1 VSRRL
6 LVLNV
11 LIGLVGGLLAV
22 ALVREWLTSRPLPT
36 PAAARPVPAAAVP
49 AANPAL
55 PAPTGYGI
63 IVTKNVF
70 SPSRAEAPA
79 GPAPAAGPK
88 PLLHG
93 VVMDGAKSRAYLED
107 PAAGRTFGYAVGDTV
122 AGGRV
127 QAISADRVIIARP
140 EGRLEVLLQDPA
152 KPRPANGAAAGAPAA
167 GGGEAASAPQAPT
180 PPGAPAAPGPRRAP
194 AAAPQ
199 GGRQ

>member
-22 ALVREWLTSRPLPT
+22 ALVRELLTSRPLPAGAPPRLVP
-36 PAAARPVPAAAVP
+36 PAVVPASS
-49 AANPAL
+49 
-55 PAPTGYGI
+55 PAPPAPAGYGI

-107 PAAGRTFGYAVGDTV
+107 PAAGRTFGYAVGDAV

-140 EGRLEVLLQDPA
+140 DGRLEVLLQDPA
-152 KPRPANGAAAGAPAA
+152 KPRSANGASAGAPPTATGQAA
-167 GGGEAASAPQAPT
+167 PPTSA
-180 PPGAPAAPGPRRAP
+180 APATPAVPGPRRVP
-194 AAAPQ
+194 AGTPQ
-199 GGRQ
+199 GVRQ

>member
-1 VSRRL
+1 VPRRL

-11 LIGLVGGLLAV
+11 LIGLVGCLMAV
-22 ALVREWLTSRPLPT
+22 ALVREVLTSRPLPAPAT
-36 PAAARPVPAAAVP
+36 PRPAPAAAVP
-49 AANPAL
+49 ASNPA
-55 PAPTGYGI
+55 PPSAAGYGV

-79 GPAPAAGPK
+79 GPAVAAGPK

-93 VVMDGAKSRAYLED
+93 VVIDGAKTRAYLED
-107 PAAGRTFGYAVGDTV
+107 PAAGRTFGYAVGDAV

-140 EGRLEVLLQDPA
+140 DGSLEVLLKDPA
-152 KPRPANGAAAGAPAA
+152 KPRPANGASAGARPAA
-167 GGGEAASAPQAPT
+167 GGETAPPTSPAPAT
-180 PPGAPAAPGPRRAP
+180 PPTSRPRGTP
-194 AAAPQ
+194 AAAPP

>member
-22 ALVREWLTSRPLPT
+22 ALVRELLTSRPLPAG
-36 PAAARPVPAAAVP
+36 AAPRPVPAAVVP
-49 AANPAL
+49 ASNPPP

-63 IVTKNVF
+63 IATKNVF

-79 GPAPAAGPK
+79 GPAVATGPK

-93 VVMDGAKSRAYLED
+93 VVIDGAKTRAYLED
-107 PAAGRTFGYAVGDTV
+107 PAAGRTFGYAVGDAV

-140 EGRLEVLLQDPA
+140 DGRLEVLLQDPA
-152 KPRPANGAAAGAPAA
+152 KPRPANGASAGAPAA
-167 GGGEAASAPQAPT
+167 GRSEAAPATT
-180 PPGAPAAPGPRRAP
+180 PPGAPAVPGPRRTP

-199 GGRQ
+199 GGRP

>member
-1 VSRRL
+1 VYRRL

-22 ALVREWLTSRPLPT
+22 ALVRELLTSRPLPA
-36 PAAARPVPAAAVP
+36 PAVPRPAPAAAVP
-49 AANPAL
+49 ASNPT
-55 PAPTGYGI
+55 PAASGGYGV

-79 GPAPAAGPK
+79 GPAATAGPK

-93 VVMDGAKSRAYLED
+93 VVIDGAKSRAYLED
-107 PAAGRTFGYAVGDTV
+107 PAAGRTFGYAVGDAV

-140 EGRLEVLLQDPA
+140 DGRLEVLLQDPS
-152 KPRPANGAAAGAPAA
+152 KPRPANDASAGAPPAA
-167 GGGEAASAPQAPT
+167 GGEAVPAT
-180 PPGAPAAPGPRRAP
+180 PAAPGPLRAP